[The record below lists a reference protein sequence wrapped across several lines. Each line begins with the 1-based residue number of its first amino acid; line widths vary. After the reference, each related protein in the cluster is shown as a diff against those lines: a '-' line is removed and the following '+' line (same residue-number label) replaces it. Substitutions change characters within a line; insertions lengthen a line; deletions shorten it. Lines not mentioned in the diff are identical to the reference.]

1 MAIGA
6 AIAGTVGAI
15 GGGLLGK
22 AGAKKA
28 RKAYDAAGNLISE
41 QFATTEEQMMPWM
54 EVGQDALYQMSRELG
69 LPDGSGMTDDGFDFS
84 GFETSPGYTFR
95 QEEGQKAVERSAAG
109 RGMLQSGAAIKD
121 LQRFSQGLASE
132 EYGNWYN
139 RRFNEQQEM
148 YDRKQDY
155 MRNLMGVSEAGRSS
169 TVQLGQMRGNAAANQ
184 ANMMAGAGEAR
195 ATGYQSLGNAATSI
209 GETWATYAGT
219 R

>member
-6 AIAGTVGAI
+6 AIAGTLGAVGS
-15 GGGLLGK
+15 GLLGK
-22 AGAKKA
+22 KGAKKA
-28 RKAYDAAGNLISE
+28 AKAYDAAGNLISD

-69 LPDGSGMTDDGFDFS
+69 LPDGSGMTEDGFDFS

-155 MRNLMGVSEAGRSS
+155 MRNLMGVSEAGRS
-169 TVQLGQMRGNAAANQ
+169 TAGGLGQLRGNAAANQ
-184 ANMMAGAGEAR
+184 ANMMSGAGEAR
-195 ATGYQSLGNAATSI
+195 ATGYQSLANMTSNVAQ
-209 GETWATYAGT
+209 TWAGYAGT